1 MGLTRSTSHLG
12 TLHTVRRVLVFYQE
26 MWVNWL
32 AERRPSTAR
41 LKLIGTQKQRFASGY
56 INIDAWSK
64 FIIVFIILRTLG
76 GSLLSNLVL

>member
-1 MGLTRSTSHLG
+1 MGLTLSTSHLS
-12 TLHTVRRVLVFYQE
+12 TLHTVRQILLFIQE

-64 FIIVFIILRTLG
+64 LIIICIIIRTLG
-76 GSLLSNLVL
+76 GGMLGNLVL

>member
-1 MGLTRSTSHLG
+1 MGLTFSTSHLG

-26 MWVNWL
+26 MLVDWL

-41 LKLIGTQKQRFASGY
+41 LKFIGTQKQRLASGY

-64 FIIVFIILRTLG
+64 LIIVRIIIRPLG
-76 GSLLSNLVL
+76 GGMLGNLVL